1 MANEIEKLN
10 TIAIADIE
18 KFNGKTDNNIEKL
31 NAFEFTGTVDPLFAG
46 TRAVIAG
53 GTGGTHADQ
62 NTIAYKTL
70 GASADTVDFGDLQ
83 SYRSLM
89 NGAGS
94 NISRAIFAGG
104 LSTGDGSSSVIYG
117 VTDTDYITVGS
128 TGDATDFGNL
138 QTARAYGTGGGAS
151 NGTLL
156 FSTGGGNQLP
166 GESFVTL
173 NSMEYFTIASTG
185 TGTDAGNLSAT
196 NSNNTQTDGNT
207 RYISAGGGDASTVDT
222 MEYNDFSTSANV
234 SDFGDLGAAAKKGS
248 SAASVTRAV
257 FQCGLYDGSNGT
269 NVMEFVT
276 VASTG
281 NATDF
286 GNLDT
291 GVEEAGGTSNGTLGE
306 FFGGTNSG
314 GTGQNV
320 CQKITIAS
328 TGNAS
333 DTGDIAHAPSSRIT
347 AVAATSGT

>member
-18 KFNGKTDNNIEKL
+18 KFNGKTDDNIEKL
-31 NAFEFTGTVDPLFAG
+31 NAFEFTGTVNPLFAG

-53 GTGGTHADQ
+53 GTSAGHADQ

-70 GASADTVDFGDLQ
+70 GASANTVDFGDLQ
-83 SYRSLM
+83 SYRSTM
-89 NGAGS
+89 NGVGS

-138 QTARAYGTGGGAS
+138 QTARSYGTGGGAS

-156 FSTGGGNQLP
+156 FSTGGANQN
-166 GESFVTL
+166 GTFTIFD
-173 NSMEYFTIASTG
+173 SMEFFTIASTG
-185 TGTDAGNLSAT
+185 NGTDAGNLSAT
-196 NSNNTQTDGNT
+196 RYYNTQTDGNT
-207 RYISAGGGDASTVDT
+207 RYISAGGSDT
-222 MEYNDFSTSANV
+222 AVNIMEYNDFSTSANV
-234 SDFGDLGAAAKKGS
+234 SDFGDLGAVAKFGS
-248 SAASVTRAV
+248 SADSVTRAV
-257 FQCGLYDGSNGT
+257 LQCGHYDGSAGS
-269 NVMEFVT
+269 NVIEFVT

-291 GVEEAGGTSNGTLGE
+291 AVDNAGGTSNGTLGE
-306 FFGGTNSG
+306 FFGGANSG
-314 GTGQNV
+314 GTGQNIT
-320 CQKITIAS
+320 QKITIAS

-333 DTGDIAHAPSSRIT
+333 DTGDIAHAPSNRIS

>member
-138 QTARAYGTGGGAS
+138 QTARSYGTGGGAS

-166 GESFVTL
+166 GESFVVL
-173 NSMEYFTIASTG
+173 DSMEFFTIASTG
-185 TGTDAGNLSAT
+185 NGTDAGNLSAT
-196 NSNNTQTDGNT
+196 RYYNTQTDGNT
-207 RYISAGGGDASTVDT
+207 RYISAGGSDT
-222 MEYNDFSTSANV
+222 AVNIMEYNDFSTSANV

-314 GTGQNV
+314 GTGQNI

>member
-173 NSMEYFTIASTG
+173 NSMEFFTIASTG
-185 TGTDAGNLSAT
+185 NGTDAGNLSAT
-196 NSNNTQTDGNT
+196 RYYNTQTDGNT
-207 RYISAGGGDASTVDT
+207 RYISAGGSDT
-222 MEYNDFSTSANV
+222 AVNIMEYNDFSTSANV

-314 GTGQNV
+314 GTGQNI

>member
-173 NSMEYFTIASTG
+173 NSMEFFTIASTG
-185 TGTDAGNLSAT
+185 NGTDAGNLSAT
-196 NSNNTQTDGNT
+196 RYYNTQTDGNT
-207 RYISAGGGDASTVDT
+207 RYISAGGSDT
-222 MEYNDFSTSANV
+222 AVNIMEYNDFSTSANV

-291 GVEEAGGTSNGTLGE
+291 AVDNAGGTSNGTLGE
-306 FFGGTNSG
+306 FFGGANSG
-314 GTGQNV
+314 GTGQNI